1 MPQSQKFKVKWQKRQ
16 DDLKNFRCSGG
27 SEVFSSDGLLV
38 VNTGGKKQVVDFT
51 FHLAY
56 RHSIKEAYLQE
67 LQWN

>member
-1 MPQSQKFKVKWQKRQ
+1 M
-16 DDLKNFRCSGG
+16 
-27 SEVFSSDGLLV
+27 FSSDGLLV